1 MNGYY
6 AAYASDFKGKS
17 PSRKAWEQE
26 RRDRITSK
34 KSIKVTL
41 SDIKVKLQGDKA
53 TVSLRQDYNSDALSV
68 KSSKSFTL
76 NRSRNGR
83 WQISDET
90 NR

>member
-6 AAYASDFKGKS
+6 AAYTPEFKGKS

-26 RRDRITSK
+26 RRERITSK

-41 SDIKVKLQGDKA
+41 SDIKVKVSGDKA

-76 NRSRNGR
+76 NRGRNGR